1 MSIGFDRIIEEK
13 ILTALKEGKL
23 DNLPGH
29 GKPLEIEDDS
39 RVPEDLRLAHKILK
53 NAGCVPQEIAEHAEI
68 RRTEDLLRES
78 DDLTGTYRAMKRIRF
93 LKTKLLRDGRSSA
106 IFNIPE
112 AYQEGVLNRLD
123 KKQNG

>member
-13 ILTALKEGKL
+13 ILSAQKEGKL
-23 DNLPGH
+23 DNLPGR
-29 GKPLEIEDDS
+29 GKPLHIEDDS

-53 NAGCVPQEIAEHAEI
+53 NAGCVPRELEEHVEI

-78 DDLTGTYRAMKRIRF
+78 DDLAEKYRAMKRIRF
-93 LKTKLLRDGRSSA
+93 LKSKRLREGRSPDV
-106 IFNIPE
+106 FNIPE
-112 AYQEGVLNRLD
+112 DYEEDVISKLE